1 MTTGAD
7 RTVELVELDRTAFA
21 GLQDEVLDVYAEAMQ
36 VRADAARSRRS
47 ILAAHLV
54 RDGLRTVAAVAA
66 PDDAVPDDA
75 VPDDAARHDAPS
87 QGPAGRGRMVG
98 IAYGYRGAPGQWWH
112 DQVRA
117 ALDEQVA
124 QRWLDGAFEVCEF
137 HVRPG
142 CQGTGLGRALMA
154 RLLSLTDAPTAV
166 LTTPDTDTRARRF
179 YATAGWVDLVRG
191 LRFPGDPRAFA
202 VLALELPAADRPLGS
217 SR

>member
-1 MTTGAD
+1 MTTGAES
-7 RTVELVELDRTAFA
+7 TVELVEFDRAAFA
-21 GLQDEVLDVYAEAMQ
+21 GVQDEVLDVYAEAMQ

-47 ILAAHLV
+47 ILTAHLT
-54 RDGLRTVAAVAA
+54 RDRLRAVGAFSP
-66 PDDAVPDDA
+66 PDEP
-75 VPDDAARHDAPS
+75 R
-87 QGPAGRGRMVG
+87 GRGRLVG
-98 IAYGYRGAPGQWWH
+98 IAYGYCGAPGQWWH
-112 DQVRA
+112 DQVGA

-124 QRWLDGAFEVCEF
+124 RRWLDGAFEVCEF
-137 HVRPG
+137 HVRPA
-142 CQGTGLGRALMA
+142 CQGTGLGRSLMA

-202 VLALELPAADRPLGS
+202 VLALDLSAAERTLGS